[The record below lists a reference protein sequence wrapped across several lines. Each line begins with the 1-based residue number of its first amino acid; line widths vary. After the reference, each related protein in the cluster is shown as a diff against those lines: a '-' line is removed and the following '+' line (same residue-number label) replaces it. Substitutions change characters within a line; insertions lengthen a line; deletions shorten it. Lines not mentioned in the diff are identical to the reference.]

1 MLGIFPPLQEPH
13 KQIIGGD
20 SGCCHNLKKA
30 KEKKRKEKF
39 RAGIVPLFTLQVPPM
54 HQVQFQMEVTLGSNH
69 FLSSQRVLT
78 WALHIDQG
86 SEPRSKTL
94 LSKTISIL
102 WATCYTR
109 SLTSIKQ
116 ILHNS
121 AVEFKFYTFK
131 SPNDC

>member
-69 FLSSQRVLT
+69 FLSSQQGNL
-78 WALHIDQG
+78 LHLFTDMG
-86 SEPRSKTL
+86 
-94 LSKTISIL
+94 
-102 WATCYTR
+102 AAY
-109 SLTSIKQ
+109 
-116 ILHNS
+116 
-121 AVEFKFYTFK
+121 
-131 SPNDC
+131 